1 MSNPVL
7 NIVIS
12 QGFDFEETFQSTE
25 ANGTASNL
33 AGFTASSVLKKHSGS
48 SSSTPF
54 SVTITGNTG
63 TVAIAMTSGKTVDLT
78 PGRYVYDVRLVSSSG
93 KVSRLVEGM
102 ALVTPGITT
111 S

>member
-33 AGFTASSVLKKHSGS
+33 AGFTASSVLKNTPVLLHQHHSQ
-48 SSSTPF
+48 
-54 SVTITGNTG
+54 
-63 TVAIAMTSGKTVDLT
+63 
-78 PGRYVYDVRLVSSSG
+78 
-93 KVSRLVEGM
+93 
-102 ALVTPGITT
+102 
-111 S
+111 

>member
-33 AGFTASSVLKKHSGS
+33 AGFTASSVLKKHSGA

-54 SVTITGNTG
+54 SVTITG

>member
-33 AGFTASSVLKKHSGS
+33 AGFTASSVLKKHSGA

-63 TVAIAMTSGKTVDLT
+63 TDFIFIYEVVIPGVTNAIPSTNLDTLPDDETNLTS
-78 PGRYVYDVRLVSSSG
+78 
-93 KVSRLVEGM
+93 
-102 ALVTPGITT
+102 
-111 S
+111 

>member
-33 AGFTASSVLKKHSGS
+33 AGFTASSVLKKHCA

-93 KVSRLVEGM
+93 KSVKIAEGK